1 MQLRSKQSR
10 VVLLAMGVVLGAC
23 TNNSSSLNVTPT
35 PTPAPTPFVQTNAPL
50 SASATPY
57 LSYVLKGN
65 QYRWETVSELNGTIY
80 ALGYANGA
88 SYANFYNV
96 TNSLA
101 GSATAPSNVSAEDG
115 ECVKFISMDRVGPN
129 NNTGAIIAAT
139 QGNLCYVNTGTTS
152 LTSLSQSLS
161 GSVYTGVYGGI
172 SGNQFAVSTSA
183 GKIIFYTWNST
194 DNDVTMGKTITAA
207 SGLTFYG
214 AQDGVWAYNDGEVSF
229 LGTDG
234 LPYVVDLSGIL
245 AFGVDGQG
253 NAIAQTSSN
262 KMVIIQGSLACGKD
276 KFTGVCIVEH
286 TLAEDVAN
294 VASLVGVLPV
304 ADSTGLYV
312 IAGRDKMVDAV
323 NLPSIKD
330 AATAQ
335 GGVQASVTGV
345 GTTIFGDAAA
355 AVANS
360 SKATFAPGFGVGQFL
375 GFMPDGSVS
384 TVTLSASK

>member
-23 TNNSSSLNVTPT
+23 TNNSNQPHSTPT
-35 PTPAPTPFVQTNAPL
+35 PTPAPTPSVQTNAPL

-57 LSYVLKGN
+57 LSYMFGGN
-65 QYRWETVSELNGTIY
+65 QYRWATVSELNGTIY

-88 SYANFYNV
+88 SDANFYNV
-96 TNSLA
+96 TSSLA

-194 DNDVTMGKTITAA
+194 NNDVTMGKTITAA

-234 LPYVVDLSGIL
+234 VSYAVDLSGIL

-262 KMVIIQGSLACGKD
+262 KMVIIEGTLACAKD
-276 KFTGVCIVEH
+276 EFPGVCLVEH
-286 TLAEDVAN
+286 TLAGGVDN
-294 VASLVGVLPV
+294 VTVLAGVLPA

-312 IAGRDKMVDAV
+312 IAGRDKMVDAI
-323 NLPSIKD
+323 NLPGVKD
-330 AATAQ
+330 AVTAQ

-345 GTTIFGDAAA
+345 GTSIFGDAAT

-360 SKATFAPGFGVGQFL
+360 SKTTFVPGVDGKTFFA
-375 GFMPDGSVS
+375 FMPDGSVK
-384 TVTLSASK
+384 TIELTASK